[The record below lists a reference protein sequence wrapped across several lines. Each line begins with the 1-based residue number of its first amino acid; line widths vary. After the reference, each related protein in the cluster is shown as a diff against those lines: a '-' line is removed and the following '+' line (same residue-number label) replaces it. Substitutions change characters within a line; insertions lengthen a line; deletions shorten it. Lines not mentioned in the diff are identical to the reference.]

1 MKKYVNILFVVFAF
15 SWLTIACTEAP
26 AETPVLKETYIFAV
40 KGQDTLALD
49 KYECSGVQAVQPARP
64 VVLFAFG
71 GGFRGGDRARGDYV
85 PFFHFLAKQ
94 GFVVVSTDYR
104 TVMKDPEDG
113 RLDGFVGALQHAILT
128 AVDDFYDATG
138 YVLQHAEAWN
148 VDADRV
154 IAIGSSAGAITV
166 LQAEYELMN
175 GSDIARRLPASFRYA
190 GVVSFAGAICS
201 VDAPVWKQKPCPIML
216 FHGDADRT
224 VPYRQ
229 VAIPNLGGLWGT
241 ATIVDELEKDGASY
255 YFYRVKN
262 AGHEVADIP
271 MERNRYDVLSF
282 LERQVIGGEAL
293 VRVTEEKVP
302 GAEDVKTDFTLEDYI
317 RNNMQTP
324 D

>member
-1 MKKYVNILFVVFAF
+1 MMKKYINILFVVFAI
-15 SWLTIACTEAP
+15 SWLSIAQAM
-26 AETPVLKETYIFAV
+26 AETPVLKETYVFAV

-49 KYECSGVQAVQPARP
+49 KYECADVQTVQDARP

-71 GGFRGGDRARGDYV
+71 GGFRGGDRARSSYV
-85 PFFHFLAKQ
+85 PFFHFLARQ

-104 TVMKDPEDG
+104 TVMKDPEGG
-113 RLDGFVGALQHAILT
+113 RIDGFVGALQHAILT

-138 YVLQHAEAWN
+138 YVLRNAAAWN

-175 GSDIARRLPASFRYA
+175 RSDIARRLPESFRYA

-229 VAIPNLGGLWGT
+229 VAIPNMGGLWGS
-241 ATIVDELEKDGASY
+241 AAIVNELEKEAASY

-271 MERNRYDVLSF
+271 IEKNRYDVLSF
-282 LERQVIGGEAL
+282 LERQVIGREAL

-324 D
+324 E

>member
-104 TVMKDPEDG
+104 TVMKDPEGG

-175 GSDIARRLPASFRYA
+175 GSDIARRLPVSFRYA

-201 VDAPVWKQKPCPIML
+201 VDAPV
-216 FHGDADRT
+216 
-224 VPYRQ
+224 
-229 VAIPNLGGLWGT
+229 
-241 ATIVDELEKDGASY
+241 
-255 YFYRVKN
+255 
-262 AGHEVADIP
+262 
-271 MERNRYDVLSF
+271 
-282 LERQVIGGEAL
+282 
-293 VRVTEEKVP
+293 
-302 GAEDVKTDFTLEDYI
+302 
-317 RNNMQTP
+317 
-324 D
+324 